1 MRDLTKE
8 QRSTLGKLGA
18 QARKIA
24 RRKMM
29 KYQGNANGVIVDGTG
44 GSVKSMQK
52 LVDEFKSKG

>member
-1 MRDLTKE
+1 MNDLTPA

-24 RRKMM
+24 RGKMM
-29 KYQGNANGVIVDGTG
+29 KYQGNANGVVVDGTG

-52 LVDEFKSKG
+52 LVD